1 MEWRQGGW
9 RACDDL
15 CGGNLAG
22 NIKDLAGDTKDLRF
36 GGIDLAG
43 VI

>member
-1 MEWRQGGW
+1 MDGR

-22 NIKDLAGDTKDLRF
+22 NIKDLAGDTKDLDLRF
-36 GGIDLAG
+36 GGDLAG